1 MTYRLLS
8 ERPKIKR
15 SGLGCPKAPDPTD
28 PDSQLCSQPDHQDP
42 PLQGPWESPA
52 RLLKVQTPGPP
63 ESLIQAVWGTGWARG
78 VPFPWTE
85 PRIEAV
91 KQPGRGPAGT
101 TGGPGPTGVRSQHR
115 RQNTHPGCPA
125 CTPEPRH
132 LRNTPCQE
140 LWLFV
145 PFTLE
150 TRTWR
155 EMKATGRRPSPGPAL
170 GSQALRAP

>member
-1 MTYRLLS
+1 MTYQLPS

-15 SGLGCPKAPDPTD
+15 WGLGCPKAPDPTD

-52 RLLKVQTPGPP
+52 RLLKADSRPARESDPGGLGHGLG
-63 ESLIQAVWGTGWARG
+63 EGCSV
-78 VPFPWTE
+78 PWTE

-125 CTPEPRH
+125 CTSQPRH